1 MGACPFKSSSAKVM
15 DDSGKYRASTSSAK
29 VVDDSGKY
37 RARWEPTQDDGLPLS
52 ALLACPFVVSL
63 YNSGAFPSLVPLA
76 TKTQEEEWKGW
87 AASPAHVALYESAV
101 SKDEVTQALL
111 GINFSDDTAQLVAK
125 LVCVHE
131 GGTAV
136 RIFQGHDSK
145 SKHGEATRIRYD
157 PEACTPG
164 FSQARFDAWWD
175 GLDKN
180 ADGKMDKDEM
190 KEMLGDLDRD
200 EADASAPQSRD
211 FFKKIPVF
219 TLIYYGFK
227 GDETG
232 GVDRDVVE
240 ALYKGTWRDK
250 LARNLPLKTLLWN
263 VFIQLLTGAA

>member
-1 MGACPFKSSSAKVM
+1 MPK
-15 DDSGKYRASTSSAK
+15 
-29 VVDDSGKY
+29 
-37 RARWEPTQDDGLPLS
+37 L
-52 ALLACPFVVSL
+52 
-63 YNSGAFPSLVPLA
+63 
-76 TKTQEEEWKGW
+76 KTQEEEWKGW

-180 ADGKMDKDEM
+180 ADGKMDNDEM
-190 KEMLGDLDRD
+190 KDAEMEPHQSDEGEDLVAD
-200 EADASAPQSRD
+200 ECLDLS
-211 FFKKIPVF
+211 KKKSISN
-219 TLIYYGFK
+219 T
-227 GDETG
+227 
-232 GVDRDVVE
+232 
-240 ALYKGTWRDK
+240 
-250 LARNLPLKTLLWN
+250 
-263 VFIQLLTGAA
+263 Q